1 MKYTNYLYGI
11 GLLLLNTTAGAQEQT
26 AIYGNRITIRQS
38 EPLEQ
43 QGDSLPVAFLLDAGG
58 LKIESCRSLT
68 LTPMIAGEKDTLRLQ
83 PIVFNGRNRHQVYR
97 RNLSLGEEDPQT
109 YYAVVK
115 MTGKEEKTVAYRRSV
130 LFAPWMNDARLVIEE
145 NLCGCGGHTQQTTCD
160 PLFAVIAPVPLVEE
174 PFRPAYAYLQP
185 APEKVKNR
193 TELKDIYLNFPVNKT
208 VIYPEYMNNPAE
220 LTKAQKMIEGINSD
234 KNLSIREVL
243 IKGYASPEG
252 SVASNHRLS
261 EGRAAALKNYL
272 VPRLHTP
279 SLPIRSESG
288 GEDWEGVIEL
298 LPGSDITGRDELL
311 AAIRKGDR
319 SDAAEQ
325 ALRTLDGGQP
335 YREMLQQIY
344 PKVRRVLCSVSYTV
358 REFTLEESREII
370 RLHPEQLSV
379 EEMYRVAES
388 YPEDSDEFKE
398 ALRTAARVFPADETA
413 RLNAAVI
420 ELQEGNYDKAATLLD
435 GIRQSNAAYENA
447 CGLLAVQREAYEQ
460 AAAHFRKAVEGGSD
474 AARQNLSELEKKQ
487 MNKQKNND

>member
-1 MKYTNYLYGI
+1 MKYANYLYGL
-11 GLLLLNTTAGAQEQT
+11 GLLMVSITSGAQQLSS
-26 AIYGNRITIRQS
+26 IYEDRIIIKQN
-38 EPLEQ
+38 EPLQQ
-43 QGDSLPVAFLLDAGG
+43 QGDSLPVDILLDASR
-58 LKIESCRSLT
+58 LTIESCRSLT
-68 LTPMIAGEKDTLRLQ
+68 LTPMLAGEKDTLRLK
-83 PIVFNGRNRHQVYR
+83 PVILNGRNRHQVYR
-97 RNLSLGEEDPQT
+97 RNLSLGEETPDT
-109 YYAVVK
+109 YHTVLK
-115 MTGKEEKTVAYRRSV
+115 MAGKEDKTISYRQSV
-130 LFAPWMNDARLVIEE
+130 LYEPWMNSAQLVIEE
-145 NLCGCGGHTQQTTCD
+145 DLCGCGGHTQQTTYE
-160 PLFAVIAPVPLVEE
+160 PLFAVIVPAPVVEE
-174 PFRPAYAYLQP
+174 PFRPAYAFLQP

-279 SLPIRSESG
+279 ALPIRSESG

-335 YREMLQQIY
+335 YKEMLQQIY
-344 PKVRRVLCSVSYTV
+344 PKVRRVLCSVSYTA

-388 YPEDSDEFKE
+388 YPEDSNEFKE

-413 RLNAAVI
+413 RLNVAVV
-420 ELQEGNYDKAATLLD
+420 ELQEGNYDQAACLLD

-447 CGLLAVQREAYEQ
+447 CGLLAVQQEAYEQ
-460 AAAHFRKAVEGGSD
+460 AAAHFRKAIEGGSE